1 MPRKKSENILSARS
15 DNRQARAGAR
25 AELVAGVAFASLLAA
40 CGGTT
45 PTRPATE
52 SAAAPV
58 PAETQ
63 ALERSRRADRKTRT
77 EETASRPEADAAA
90 EVPENAQRSYQR
102 ALTAMASGNWTE
114 AELELEQLL
123 LEYGGF
129 AGPYVNLAIVQ
140 MQAERN
146 EEARAMLASALALD
160 PAHAAANN
168 QLGILLRHEG
178 DFDAAEDAYR
188 RAIESDPQYAF
199 AYYNL
204 GVLLDLYLR
213 RQNEALEYYEL
224 YQGLLAEPDQKV
236 GRWIID
242 LRRRLGVTD
251 DAARLAKEN

>member
-1 MPRKKSENILSARS
+1 MSARS
-15 DNRQARAGAR
+15 DSRRPRAAR
-25 AELVAGVAFASLLAA
+25 AELAAGVALALLLAA

-45 PTRPATE
+45 STRPVPEPVAT
-52 SAAAPV
+52 AAPTET
-58 PAETQ
+58 PAP
-63 ALERSRRADRKTRT
+63 ERSRRADRKART
-77 EETASRPEADAAA
+77 NETEARAEAD
-90 EVPENAQRSYQR
+90 VPENAQRSYQR
-102 ALTAMASGNWTE
+102 ALSAMASNNWTE

-129 AGPYVNLAIVQ
+129 PGPYVNLAIVQ
-140 MQAERN
+140 MHGERSD
-146 EEARAMLASALALD
+146 EARATLASALALD
-160 PAHAAANN
+160 PTHAAANN

-178 DFDAAEDAYR
+178 EFDAAEDAYR

-224 YQGLLAEPDQKV
+224 YQALLAEPDQKV